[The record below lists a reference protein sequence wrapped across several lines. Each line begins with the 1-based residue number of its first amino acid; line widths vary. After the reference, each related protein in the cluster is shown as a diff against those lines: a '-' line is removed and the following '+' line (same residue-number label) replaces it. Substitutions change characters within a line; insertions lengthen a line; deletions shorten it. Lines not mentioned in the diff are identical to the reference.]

1 MISFVNDYSEGA
13 CPEIIKALTAHNL
26 VSNVGYGEDEICA
39 GARDAICRA
48 LEKKLPVHFMVG
60 GTQTN
65 SAVIA
70 AILRPHEGVVSA
82 ETGHINQHET
92 GAVEASGHK
101 VIALPSHDGK
111 LDAGELYAFLKAASE
126 NEIKEHIVKPG
137 MVYLS
142 NPTELGTL
150 YTKKELEKLHDI
162 VSEFGLPLFL
172 DGARLAY
179 GLAAS
184 KGDLTLRDL
193 TGCTDVFYIG
203 GTKCGAMMG
212 EAIVFCDERL
222 GQDFR
227 YIQKQRGAML
237 AKGWLL
243 GIQFKELFTD
253 QLYERLGQKTITL
266 SEKLTAG
273 LKEIGVEL
281 YVESPTN
288 QVFIL
293 AKEKQA
299 EALKKDFSFEYWDAY
314 DREKSIYRFCVSWA
328 REEEDIREL
337 LEACR
342 RIWSQK

>member
-13 CPEIIKALTAHNL
+13 HPAVIRALTEHNL
-26 VSNVGYGEDEICA
+26 VSTVGYGEDEICA
-39 GARDAICRA
+39 GAREAICHV
-48 LEKKLPVHFMVG
+48 LGKTLPVHFMVG

-65 SAVIA
+65 SAVIT

-82 ETGHINQHET
+82 ETGHINRHET

-101 VIALPSHDGK
+101 VISLPSHDGK
-111 LDAGELYAFLKAASE
+111 LDADELTAFLKSAAG

-137 MVYLS
+137 MVYIS

-150 YTKKELEKLHDI
+150 YTKKELEKLHAI
-162 VSEFGLPLFL
+162 TEEYGIPLFL

-184 KGDLTLRDL
+184 KGDLNLPEL
-193 TGCTDVFYIG
+193 TRCTDVFYIG

-212 EAIVFCDERL
+212 EAIVFCDESL
-222 GQDFR
+222 AGDFR

-253 QLYERLGQKTITL
+253 RLYEKLGQKAIEL
-266 SEKLTAG
+266 SEKLTVG

-293 AKEKQA
+293 ATEEQA
-299 EALKKDFSFEYWDAY
+299 ERLRENFGFEYWDAY
-314 DREKSIYRFCVSWA
+314 DGNHSIYRFCVSWA
-328 REEEDIREL
+328 REEKDIREL
-337 LEACR
+337 LDACR
-342 RIWSQK
+342 KIWRQE